1 MGSELKSTHVVRHP
15 PPRGDRGTYS
25 GIVEATP
32 SLAYGVWRDILVSVW
47 RRCPS
52 LAEAE
57 RECETLTRLA
67 DSADAPGYWLLTEST
82 CEIPSVAVRRLIAG
96 HLRRLKPLR
105 TFSVCVRAHAESE
118 AALMRAAIRMTA
130 VAGGNKAAFFGADVP
145 SVAAH
150 LSAFYPSL
158 SLVWAERAVRVL
170 SHTTSGI

>member
-1 MGSELKSTHVVRHP
+1 MGSELKSTHVVRHSP
-15 PPRGDRGTYS
+15 PWRDRSGYS

-32 SLAYGVWRDILVSVW
+32 SLAYGIWRDILVSVW

-67 DSADAPGYWLLTEST
+67 ESVDAPGYWLLTESA
-82 CEIPSVAVRRLIAG
+82 CEIPSVAVRRLMAER
-96 HLRRLKPLR
+96 LRRLKPLR
-105 TFSVCVRAHAESE
+105 TFSVCVRAHAESD

-150 LSAFYPSL
+150 LSALYPSL

-170 SHTTSGI
+170 SNAESGL